1 MGLVLA
7 GTLAVVAAAD
17 VRLAALFAPRISRIL
32 VGALVLALTAIARTE
47 WTVAANVVVVVG
59 GGVALASSACSLG
72 ATAAFSRHIKT
83 APSIL
88 AAKVV
93 EGFVH
98 NLALATSDNNL
109 TVGMTESIAI
119 GVLDQE
125 PVPAG
130 T

>member
-17 VRLAALFAPRISRIL
+17 VRLAALLTPRISRIL

-47 WTVAANVVVVVG
+47 WTVAANVVVVVR
-59 GGVALASSACSLG
+59 GGVALASSACRLS

-93 EGFVH
+93 KGFIH
-98 NLALATSDNNL
+98 DLTFAGSDNNL

-119 GVLDQE
+119 RVLDQE
-125 PVPAG
+125 PVSAG